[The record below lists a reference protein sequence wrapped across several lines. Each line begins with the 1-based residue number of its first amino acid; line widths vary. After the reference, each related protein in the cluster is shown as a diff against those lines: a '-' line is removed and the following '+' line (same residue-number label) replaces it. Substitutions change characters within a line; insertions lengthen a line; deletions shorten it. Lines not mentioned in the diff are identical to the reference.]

1 MKTSREFFSKVT
13 KGQYHIKVIS
23 FWTNRLSPKGHQ
35 QTQTN
40 PSPSSFSTI
49 DQQGWTKH
57 HSLFYVQSWPLISK
71 MFAPGVETVWHDAIQ
86 SEVNGRRE
94 EGGRRFALMF
104 WKPMWNFNH
113 RVKYVGE
120 TSEAFLTAWTPS
132 SSNRMCRRTNK
143 YCLSDCCTAV
153 GGGYPLLELCHD
165 IFWFWNVILSCHP
178 GWHIP

>member
-13 KGQYHIKVIS
+13 KGHYHIKVIS
-23 FWTNRLSPKGHQ
+23 FWSNRLSPKGHQ

-57 HSLFYVQSWPLISK
+57 HSLFTFNHDHLSQRSLLQVSK
-71 MFAPGVETVWHDAIQ
+71 QFGTMPFNLRSMDDEKKVGDVLLFD
-86 SEVNGRRE
+86 
-94 EGGRRFALMF
+94 ALMF
-104 WKPMWNFNH
+104 WKLMWNFNH
-113 RVKYVGE
+113 RVKYVGK

-153 GGGYPLLELCHD
+153 GGGY
-165 IFWFWNVILSCHP
+165 
-178 GWHIP
+178 